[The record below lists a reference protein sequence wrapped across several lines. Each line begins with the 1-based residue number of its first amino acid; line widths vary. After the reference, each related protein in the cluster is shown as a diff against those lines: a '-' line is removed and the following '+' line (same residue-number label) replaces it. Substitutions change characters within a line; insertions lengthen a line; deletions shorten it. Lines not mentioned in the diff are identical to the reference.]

1 MTPKEAQFILENLA
15 HGIDPVT
22 GTALPDDVIF
32 RAPRVLLALLMGAQ
46 GLEILALENRNL
58 VPAQAGQPWT
68 PDEERRL
75 LAAFDSGIDIKEI
88 AKWHGR
94 SRGGITARL
103 VRLGRIEEGSEI
115 YAKPKRGEK

>member
-1 MTPKEAQFILENLA
+1 MPCFL
-15 HGIDPVT
+15 GS
-22 GTALPDDVIF
+22 ALPHDMIF
-32 RAPRVLLALLMGAQ
+32 RAPWVLLALLMGAQ

-75 LAAFDSGIDIKEI
+75 LADFDSGIDIKEI

-94 SRGGITARL
+94 SRGGHHGA
-103 VRLGRIEEGSEI
+103 LG
-115 YAKPKRGEK
+115 AD